1 MKNQIHVVRRAFAPC
16 LALSLAAGAANAN
29 VGMSMLDDFGYD
41 DGYVQCVQG
50 DGGIAPS
57 APNEQNTFFTKAV
70 WKESADGPL
79 VPVQAGKDYYQ
90 NGIGANGTA
99 FDGPFLATKTAAQ
112 ADLSVRT
119 FLGNKL
125 VLGGKVGDLD
135 AYAFNLWNGS
145 ASAGE
150 TGLADASTKPYV
162 FGGEGLFMA
171 RNCRFALGRHG
182 AIAGK
187 LTVLCNDQHEYRAK
201 NTKDGVINNNYE
213 RWTMQQCAG
222 IIANDHVNGWSMDL
236 QADLIGDENA
246 FLAFYRSG
254 MIATNALGNIAL
266 RNICI
271 ISGADN
277 SAYKGTLVVETNC
290 VLRFKTSL
298 PNGTVKAGYRGWG
311 LPMYAGQSPQNT
323 QPYVWADFDPQSTQ
337 MGTIEVPA
345 ATAVTIGRVENRNG
359 SVQAKEGATLMVGDL
374 VYKGGEFVISSSAT
388 ACGKIVCTESL
399 EAEQKPI
406 RVRVVG
412 ALPETYNTI
421 LTFPASANLTA
432 ADFAVSSD
440 KNAPITVKTEG
451 DVTEVSILNTV
462 LGVDEKLEVGDID
475 LTGTILNLAISP
487 NVGHSASLTVAGS
500 LELRERP
507 LRISLDGSENAM
519 PQGEMVKLLSW
530 RTADNPALEP
540 CDFDFTRR
548 ESQEMPFGM
557 TGIGRGYPVVK
568 NEGEYTT
575 LYLDC
580 TEILYN
586 GTDSAS
592 GTLNSCFTNAA
603 GWADLQ
609 MPHLD
614 ANYFPHKSVCGIK
627 KSGTTEFPGGELV
640 RNQTFHGN
648 RLRLLRGEGLTLEG
662 NGNVFEFPGE
672 GLVLQ
677 QGGFLWFLDP
687 GVSVSG
693 TLTVASLYSRPTS
706 SKTVNVS
713 GIRNGASN
721 VRTYTTIRSTL
732 VGDRRAELTVQVVQ
746 AWALKMGFDCTF
758 NGDTTGY
765 YGNLICETNTTIF
778 LDTGLP
784 NGTVTLGGVGFPYET
799 GLGSLDGDNNG
810 KLSASVSD
818 TVIAISN
825 LVVNGSTVVV
835 SNGNTYAL
843 KALTLNG
850 GLLDVSA
857 FGSAVTQMAVDG
869 PVAVTHATKVALAKR
884 PTCRTPL
891 KLISWPAAQSAPD
904 TSLLALVKPDGSSWG
919 EECFMATETVGE
931 VTYLT
936 ARRPDTGIVV
946 IVR

>member
-1 MKNQIHVVRRAFAPC
+1 MMSCKVAGVAVTAAVSVAAF
-16 LALSLAAGAANAN
+16 GAYGI
-29 VGMSMLDDFGYD
+29 VFPDDFDYSKGYAM
-41 DGYVQCVQG
+41 CSAS
-50 DGGIAPS
+50 DGGGLNAAI
-57 APNEQNTFFTKAV
+57 ENTFFTKAV

-79 VPVQAGKDYYQ
+79 VSAQAGKNYFQ
-90 NGIGANGTA
+90 NGYGLN
-99 FDGPFLATKTAAQ
+99 GPFVATMTSAQ
-112 ADLSVRT
+112 ASPYLT
-119 FLGNKL
+119 FPGNKL
-125 VLGGKVGDLD
+125 VLGSGSGTDSVLN
-135 AYAFNLWNGS
+135 ACPFNLYNGS
-145 ASAGE
+145 ASVGE
-150 TGLADASTKPYV
+150 TGLADASTKPYF

-171 RNCRFALGRHG
+171 GSCRFALGRHG
-182 AIAGK
+182 AVAGT
-187 LTVLCNDQHEYRAK
+187 LTVLSDDKDDYRVAQTNK
-201 NTKDGVINNNYE
+201 TNLLTDNIE
-213 RWTMQQCAG
+213 RWTKQQCSG
-222 IIANDHVNGWSMDL
+222 IMANDHGNGWSIDL
-236 QADLIGDENA
+236 QANLIGGESA
-246 FLAFYRSG
+246 FLVFYRDNFNNDAARPNVCIVSG
-254 MIATNALGNIAL
+254 T
-266 RNICI
+266 
-271 ISGADN
+271 DN
-277 SAYKGTLVVETNC
+277 SGYHGTFAVETNC
-290 VLRFKTSL
+290 VLRFKTPL
-298 PNGTVKAGYRGWG
+298 PNGKVKVGYRGWG
-311 LPMYAGQSPQNT
+311 LPVKTGTDGNREYA
-323 QPYVWADFDPQSTQ
+323 WANFDRLATG
-337 MGTIEVPA
+337 MGNLEVPA

-359 SVQAKEGATLMVGDL
+359 SVQAKEGATLTVGDL

-388 ACGKIVCTESL
+388 ACGKIICTESL

-406 RVRVVG
+406 RIRVTG
-412 ALPETYNTI
+412 ALPETSNTI

-440 KNAPITVKTEG
+440 KNAPITVKTEE
-451 DVTEVSILNTV
+451 DVTTVSILNTV
-462 LGVDEKLEVGDID
+462 LGVDEKIEVGDID

-487 NVGHSASLTVAGS
+487 NVGHSASLTVTGS

-614 ANYFPHKSVCGIK
+614 ANYFPHKNVCGIK

-648 RLRLLRGEGLTLEG
+648 RFRLLRGEGLTLEG

-693 TLTVASLYSRPTS
+693 TLTVASHYSRPTS

-746 AWALKMGFDCTF
+746 TWALKRGFDCTF

-857 FGSAVTQMAVDG
+857 FGSAATQLAVDG
-869 PVAVTHATKVALAKR
+869 PVAVTHMTKVALAKR
-884 PTCRTPL
+884 PTCRKPL
-891 KLISWPAAQSAPD
+891 KLISWPTAQFAPD
-904 TSLLALVKPDGSSWG
+904 TSLLTLVKPDGSSWG
-919 EECFMATETVGE
+919 AKCALTIETDGD

-936 ARRPDTGIVV
+936 ARSPDTGFAV